1 MNRFVIKSRE
11 DVQKLSDLAIFAGK
25 TMLSNGAE
33 TYRVEDTMN
42 RICSSKENI
51 RKVDSFV
58 TQSGFF
64 LTLEY
69 EGEIFTYLKRVKDV
83 GINLNKINLVNDF
96 SRQFVNQDVSL
107 EKGMKTLDDI
117 NNAPGY
123 PKYLKILGGSYV
135 SGFFS
140 LMYGGSSQDFFPS
153 FIASL
158 ISLIILDKLSKFNLT
173 FFIDRFLGA
182 FLSSLFAIFAVRLG
196 FGANLD
202 KIIIGSIMYLV
213 PGVSIT
219 NSIRD
224 TMSGDSLSGLSKG
237 IEAILSALAIA
248 FGVGIVL
255 NLKSKGWI

>member
-1 MNRFVIKSRE
+1 MNHFIIKDKK
-11 DVQKLSDLAIFAGK
+11 DVQRLSALAMFAGK
-25 TMLSNGAE
+25 IMLSSGAE
-33 TYRVEDTMN
+33 IYRVEDTIN
-42 RICSSKENI
+42 RICSSKEGI
-51 RKVDSFV
+51 EKVDSFV

-69 EGEIFTYLKRVKDV
+69 EGEVFTYLERVKDM
-83 GINLNKINLVNDF
+83 GINLNTINLVNDF
-96 SRQFVNQDVSL
+96 SRQFINGDISFD
-107 EKGMKTLDDI
+107 EGMKTLNNI
-117 NNAPGY
+117 NNFPGY
-123 PKYLKILGGSYV
+123 SRSLKVLSGSYV

-140 LMYGGSSQDFFPS
+140 LMYGGTFQDFLPS
-153 FIASL
+153 FIAGMLSL
-158 ISLIILDKLSKFNLT
+158 IVIEELSKFNLT
-173 FFIDRFLGA
+173 FFINRFIGA
-182 FLSSLFAIFAVRLG
+182 FLASLFAIISVRLG
-196 FGANLD
+196 FGLNLD

-248 FGVGIVL
+248 FGVGLVL